1 MKIFS
6 KARQGARATAVIAAL
21 LPAAALADSAV
32 IGTLQ
37 CHISGGVGMILME
50 NQALD
55 CVYQGIKGGKPSH
68 YIGRLTNV
76 GANIGIN
83 GPGVMTWEVVAAV
96 KQPGP
101 GDLAGDYVGAQGD
114 VAVGAG
120 VGGALLVGGSQNAFS
135 LQPVSFSLNSGLDL
149 SVGFGKISLQYMP
162 VTAAPPLHP
171 FKRKAPTAAPH

>member
-1 MKIFS
+1 MVFCR
-6 KARQGARATAVIAAL
+6 ARNLLRNAAL
-21 LPAAALADSAV
+21 IVAFAPAAAFSQTAA

-37 CHISGGVGMILME
+37 CHISGGVGMILVE

-55 CVYQGIKGGKPSH
+55 CVYQGLRGGVPSH

-83 GPGVMTWEVVAAV
+83 GPGVMTWEVLAAV
-96 KQPGP
+96 KQPAP

-120 VGGALLVGGSQNAFS
+120 AGGAVLLGGSKNAFS

-162 VTAAPPLHP
+162 PTPAPALVKVKRRAPAAAH
-171 FKRKAPTAAPH
+171 

>member
-1 MKIFS
+1 MIFS
-6 KARQGARATAVIAAL
+6 RARQAVRGLAALAAL
-21 LPAAALADSAV
+21 LPATAFAEGAV

-55 CVYQGIKGGKPSH
+55 CVYQPMRGGRPSH
-68 YIGRLTNV
+68 YIGSLTNV

-96 KQPGP
+96 KQQAP
-101 GDLAGDYVGAQGD
+101 GDLAGSYVGAQGD

-120 VGGALLVGGSQNAFS
+120 VGGAVLVGGSQDAFS
-135 LQPVSFSLNSGLDL
+135 LQPVSLSLNSGLDL
-149 SVGFGKISLQYMP
+149 SAGFGKISLQYMP
-162 VTAAPPLHP
+162 VTAAPSLQP
-171 FKRKAPTAAPH
+171 FKRKAPAAPH

>member
-1 MKIFS
+1 MEFS
-6 KARQGARATAVIAAL
+6 KARETVRGLAVIAAL
-21 LPAAALADSAV
+21 LPATAFAGGAA

-37 CHISGGVGMILME
+37 CRISGGVGMILME

-55 CVYQGIKGGKPSH
+55 CVYQGARGGKPSH

-114 VAVGAG
+114 VAAGAG

-162 VTAAPPLHP
+162 VTAAPPLQP
-171 FKRKAPTAAPH
+171 FKRKAPAAAQ

>member
-1 MKIFS
+1 MVFS
-6 KARQGARATAVIAAL
+6 KTRLAVRGLAVLAAL
-21 LPAAALADSAV
+21 LPATAFAEGAA

-55 CVYQGIKGGKPSH
+55 CVYQPLRGGRPSH
-68 YIGRLTNV
+68 YIGSLTNV

-96 KQPGP
+96 KQQAP

-120 VGGALLVGGSQNAFS
+120 VGGAVLVGGSQNAFS

-162 VTAAPPLHP
+162 VTAAPPLKP
-171 FKRKAPTAAPH
+171 FKRKAPAAPH

>member
-1 MKIFS
+1 MVFT
-6 KARQGARATAVIAAL
+6 KARQALRGLAVVAAL
-21 LPAAALADSAV
+21 LPATAFAEGAV

-37 CHISGGVGMILME
+37 CRISGGVGMILME

-55 CVYQGIKGGKPSH
+55 CVYQGVRGGPGSH

-76 GANIGIN
+76 GADIGIN

-120 VGGALLVGGSQNAFS
+120 LGGAVLVGGSQNAFS

-162 VTAAPPLHP
+162 VTAAPPLVK
-171 FKRKAPTAAPH
+171 FKRKTPAAPH

>member
-1 MKIFS
+1 MVFF
-6 KARQGARATAVIAAL
+6 RTMRAVRGLTVIAAL
-21 LPAAALADSAV
+21 LPAVAFAEGAV

-37 CHISGGVGMILME
+37 CRISGGVGMILME

-55 CVYQGIKGGKPSH
+55 CVYQGVRGGPVSH

-83 GPGVMTWEVVAAV
+83 GPGVLTWEVVAAA

-114 VAVGAG
+114 IAVGAG
-120 VGGALLVGGSQNAFS
+120 AGGAVLVGGSQNAFS

-149 SVGFGKISLQYMP
+149 SLGFGKISLHYMP
-162 VTAAPPLHP
+162 VTAAPPIVK
-171 FKRKAPTAAPH
+171 FKRKTPAAPH

>member
-1 MKIFS
+1 MIFS
-6 KARQGARATAVIAAL
+6 RARHAAGGFIMMASL
-21 LPAAALADSAV
+21 LPATASAEGAA

-55 CVYQGIKGGKPSH
+55 CTYQPIRGGRPSH

-96 KQPGP
+96 KQQAP

-114 VAVGAG
+114 VSVGAG
-120 VGGALLVGGSQNAFS
+120 VGGAVLVGGSQNAFS

-149 SVGFGKISLQYMP
+149 SVGFGTISLQYMP
-162 VTAAPPLHP
+162 VTPPPILVK
-171 FKRKAPTAAPH
+171 FKRPAPAAAH

>member
-1 MKIFS
+1 MGS
-6 KARQGARATAVIAAL
+6 KALHSVLGLIVAASL
-21 LPAAALADSAV
+21 LPASAFAEGAA

-55 CVYQGIKGGKPSH
+55 CIYQPMRGGRPSH
-68 YIGRLTNV
+68 YIGSLTNV

-83 GPGVMTWEVVAAV
+83 GPGVMTWEVVASV
-96 KQPGP
+96 KQPAP
-101 GDLAGDYVGAQGD
+101 GDLAGSYVGAQGD

-120 VGGALLVGGSQNAFS
+120 AGGAVLVGGSQNAFS

-149 SVGFGKISLQYMP
+149 SVGFGKITLQYMP
-162 VTAAPPLHP
+162 VTPAPVLVK
-171 FKRKAPTAAPH
+171 FKRPAPAAAH